1 MKRMLI
7 ISILALFNITLRAQ
21 IPGPPEVGKRLPDY
35 MLNEVTH
42 YSKSSA
48 SFREFEGTWS
58 LIVHWY
64 AGCRV
69 CIRDLPRLDK
79 IQKELGNELRIVLVG
94 CSHPSICFGD
104 GVRDTYE
111 GLRKRL
117 SLEMIS
123 AYDSVIVKAW
133 GWYAF
138 PRMIIAD
145 PNGIVRAITN
155 GQDLTAEKLK
165 ALMGNQPVTF
175 HDPDAD
181 DEMVGE
187 GRTIVKSVLREW
199 NGERTGGTHSID
211 EYLTLGKSGFFAPK
225 ASLIEL
231 YNTAYA
237 GMRRWFI
244 PRDSLYGIY
253 TYYPEI
259 RTKNLSAFRSLSDSS
274 DRFYYYELDLAN
286 EHVSRE
292 DVMLRMQEDLKRAFG
307 FEVAIER
314 REMPVWKLVATEKA
328 RKKLVTAGGKPFFS
342 EKGAAGGVAG
352 FTLRNSRMNFFMAL
366 ITKYINEYKYPYL
379 DETGISSN
387 IDITFDALLMD
398 FDQVK
403 RELNRN
409 GLDLVLDKK
418 MFNVIVIS
426 DPK

>member
-7 ISILALFNITLRAQ
+7 ISFLALFNITLRAQ

-79 IQKELGNELRIVLVG
+79 IQKELGNELRVVLVG

-104 GVRDTYE
+104 GIQDTYE
-111 GLRKRL
+111 GLRGKMNL
-117 SLEMIS
+117 DMIS

-133 GWYAF
+133 GWYTF
-138 PRMIIAD
+138 PTMIIAD
-145 PNGIVRAITN
+145 PNGIVQAITN
-155 GQDLTAEKLK
+155 GQDVTADKLRR
-165 ALMGNQPVTF
+165 LMNGQTVTF
-175 HDPDAD
+175 FTPNA
-181 DEMVGE
+181 GE
-187 GRTIVKSVLREW
+187 DRVEDGRVVIKSILREW
-199 NGERTGGTHSID
+199 NGEPSGGTHSVD
-211 EYLTLGKSGFFAPK
+211 EYLARGESGFFAPK
-225 ASLIEL
+225 VSLVEL

-237 GMRRWFI
+237 GMRRWFV
-244 PRDSLYGIY
+244 PLDSMYGRY
-253 TYYPEI
+253 TFYPEI
-259 RTKNLSAFRSLSDSS
+259 RTRNISAFQSSDSAK
-274 DRFYYYELDLAN
+274 RYYYYELDLGNSHA
-286 EHVSRE
+286 SRE
-292 DVMLRMQEDLKRAFG
+292 EIMHRMQEDLKRAFG

-314 REMPVWKLVATEKA
+314 REMPVWKLVASEKA
-328 RKKLVTAGGKPFFS
+328 KKKLVTKGGKPFFS
-342 EKGAAGGVAG
+342 GGVAG
-352 FTLRNSRMNFFMAL
+352 GVTGFTARNVNMSFFKMI

-387 IDITFDALLMD
+387 IDITVDALLMN

-403 RELNRN
+403 KELNRN
-409 GLDLVLDKK
+409 GLDLVLDNK
-418 MFNVIVIS
+418 MMNVIVIS
-426 DPK
+426 DP